1 MPFRSSDARAG
12 SFLLIAALALA
23 GCDSSTDSVP
33 VQVPSVTFEAV
44 GDARQLEANIP
55 GSTVL
60 PEWESLNPEIVTVT
74 RAGMAVSVAPG
85 TARVVARVRSG
96 EGEGTVTVLPH
107 VSVELTAVSK
117 QSGAEGFED
126 IRLDLSNTGGRG
138 FYRFRIMRDPAQ
150 PGGQHTVITDFWND
164 TSIIPGASYFVQMP
178 VPAPADWV
186 AVYSRSPH
194 SEEYRRTGCM
204 RFDGGDCPLPPVS

>member
-1 MPFRSSDARAG
+1 MPFRLFDSRAG
-12 SFLLIAALALA
+12 SCLLLAALALA
-23 GCDSSTDSVP
+23 GCDSSTDAVT
-33 VQVPSVTFEAV
+33 VQVQSVTFEAV
-44 GDARQLEANIP
+44 GDALQLEATVP
-55 GSTVL
+55 GSTAL
-60 PEWESLNPEIVTVT
+60 PEWESLNPEVVTVT

-117 QSGAEGFED
+117 QDAGEGLEN
-126 IRLDLSNTGGRG
+126 IRLDVTNTGGRG
-138 FYRFRIMRDPAQ
+138 FYRFRVMRDPDQ
-150 PGGQHTVITDFWND
+150 PGGEHTVITDFWND
-164 TSIIPGASYFVQMP
+164 TSITPGVSYFVQMS